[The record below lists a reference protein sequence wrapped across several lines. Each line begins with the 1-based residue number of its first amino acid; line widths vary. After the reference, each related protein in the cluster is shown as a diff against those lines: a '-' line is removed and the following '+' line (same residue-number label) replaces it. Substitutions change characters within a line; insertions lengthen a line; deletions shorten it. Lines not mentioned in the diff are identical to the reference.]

1 MGQHRDGT
9 VTTVAGSNI
18 IQGSGTL
25 WLSFIQSGDE
35 ILIAADNTFMVI
47 QSVDSD
53 IQITLTANYHTSAS
67 GQTYVINTDFTTNL
81 GLPLPNQSDLNLA
94 DTISRQMAILDAAI
108 GQGLIFIGSV
118 LDKDLA
124 AAPGAPSDG
133 DSYIVASPVA
143 SGDDWFG
150 YEDYIAT
157 WDATSSTWGFLAPV
171 QGYLVFVADENA
183 LYIYTGSE
191 WIVWNVSV
199 GNPYYDQTIAE
210 AALDSSNL
218 IVVTHNLGKQ
228 LIHCTAMDTNDI
240 EVGLGVTFTSTV
252 QATLDC
258 TGVPSADFPLT
269 VHFSK

>member
-1 MGQHRDGT
+1 MSQYKEGT
-9 VTTVAGSNI
+9 VSTEI
-18 IQGSGTL
+18 GTNVVTGVNTA
-25 WLSFIQSGDE
+25 WLIHVRIGDE
-35 ILIAADNTFMVI
+35 IKIGTDTVFYQISGIASNT
-47 QSVDSD
+47 S
-53 IQITLTANYHTSAS
+53 LTISANYPSTKVT
-67 GQTYVINTDFTTNL
+67 QNYIINSDFTANL
-81 GLPLPNQSDLNLA
+81 GLPLVGQGDAYFA
-94 DTISRQMAILDAAI
+94 DTYSRAMRMVDAAVSF
-108 GQGLIFIGSV
+108 GLIFIGSV

-133 DSYIVASPVA
+133 DAYIVASPVGG
-143 SGDDWFG
+143 GDDWFG

-157 WDATSSTWGFLAPV
+157 WDATSSTWGFLVPI

-269 VHFSK
+269 VHFS